1 MQSHYRDVV
10 RLSDQAV
17 NQSLGFQDLR
27 PESATYGGRVTPE
40 MGYAEAGASA
50 HGVDRLVCAY
60 YCGESRYVGD
70 ARLLE
75 RAQLFAEH
83 LLREQHADGTLDLKT
98 TNFHDA
104 TYVGFNVQ
112 VLAYTYRLLLRKS
125 NGSEAETRLVRR
137 LAEFLERGAAGMRSG
152 GFHTP
157 NHRWVMASG
166 LALLYRILGT
176 EALREEA
183 ERYLSEGIDCT
194 EYGEY
199 TERSTGVYNVVNN
212 RSLMIVAEE
221 LGKPE
226 LLQHVSRNLHMM
238 LHYFEPDETLFT
250 LKSRRQDYGKK
261 VYPTNYYENYLLM
274 AHRVGEPVFAAV
286 ADDLLRLCVDRD
298 VPGPPAG
305 TLVHYL
311 LDPGLTRQELP
322 QRRPETNFR
331 FFNPDS
337 GVFRVRQGEV
347 TLSAI
352 TGNTTFC
359 AFQKGTNVVGL
370 KLAATFYGDRGR
382 FVADSIEA
390 ADAQVIL
397 RQRKRW
403 GYVRPFASPPATS
416 VWDDMPHE
424 TRERVNMQDFD
435 TEVRISF
442 RLDEPGAPVSVDVSS
457 TGLEGV
463 LYKLELSFGPGG
475 WCETECTREPGTAG
489 RYVIVS
495 GGKVR
500 YLMGW
505 DGIVVDGGFAEHNYA
520 ADMRG
525 SEPPAPE
532 AFTVFFTGVSPIR
545 RTIRLSVE

>member
-1 MQSHYRDVV
+1 MRSHYQEVV
-10 RLSDQAV
+10 RLSDRAV
-17 NQSLGFQDLR
+17 KQSLGFQDLR
-27 PESATYGGRVTPE
+27 PGSVTYGGRVTPE

-50 HGVDRLVCAY
+50 RGVDRLVCAY
-60 YCGESRYVGD
+60 YCGESRYAGD

-75 RAQLFAEH
+75 RAVLFAEH

-112 VLAYTYRLLLRKS
+112 VLAYTYRLLRQES
-125 NGSEAETRLVRR
+125 TGSEAEKGLIRHLGS
-137 LAEFLERGAAGMRSG
+137 FLERGAAGMLSG

-166 LALLYRILGT
+166 LSLLYRILGT
-176 EALREEA
+176 QALRQEA
-183 ERYLSEGIDCT
+183 ERYLAEGIDCT

-221 LGKPE
+221 LERPE
-226 LLQHVSRNLHMM
+226 LLEHVSRNLRMM

-274 AHRVGEPVFAAV
+274 AHRTGDPVFAGV
-286 ADDLLRLCVDRD
+286 ADDLLRLCVERSAA
-298 VPGPPAG
+298 GPPAG
-305 TLVHYL
+305 TVVHYL
-311 LDPGLTRQELP
+311 LDPDLRKHELRRQSP
-322 QRRPETNFR
+322 ATSFR

-337 GVFRVRQGEV
+337 GILRVREGEV
-347 TLSAI
+347 TLSAL

-359 AFQKGTNVVGL
+359 TFQKGSNAVHM
-370 KLAATFYGDRGR
+370 KLSATFYGDRGR
-382 FVADSIEA
+382 FVADSIQV
-390 ADAQVIL
+390 ADSQVVL
-397 RQRKRW
+397 RQQKRW

-416 VWDDMPHE
+416 VWDDMPHAS
-424 TRERVNMQDFD
+424 RERANMQDFD
-435 TEVRISF
+435 TEVRITF
-442 RLDEPGAPVSVDVSS
+442 RLDEPGSPVEVDARSS
-457 TGLEGV
+457 GLEGV
-463 LYKLELSFGPGG
+463 LYKLELVFVPGG
-475 WCETECTREPGTAG
+475 WFETECTREPGTPG

-495 GGKVR
+495 GGRVR
-500 YLMGW
+500 YQVGW
-505 DGIVVDGGFAEHNYA
+505 DGIGVDGGFAEHNYA

-525 SEPPAPE
+525 SEPPEPD
-532 AFTVFFTGVSPIR
+532 AFTVFFTGVSPIG
-545 RTIRLSVE
+545 RTVRLAVD

>member
-1 MQSHYRDVV
+1 MRSHYADVV
-10 RLSDQAV
+10 RLSDRAV
-17 NQSLGFQDLR
+17 KQSLGFQDLR
-27 PESATYGGRVTPE
+27 PGSATYGGRVTPE

-60 YCGESRYVGD
+60 YCRQSRHFGD

-75 RAQLFAEH
+75 RALLFAEH

-112 VLAYTYRLLLRKS
+112 VLAYTYRLLRRES
-125 NGSEAETRLVRR
+125 TGSETEMRLTEH
-137 LAEFLERGAAGMRSG
+137 LGTFLERGAAGMLSG

-166 LALLYRILGT
+166 LSLLYRILGT
-176 EALREEA
+176 EALRSEA
-183 ERYLSEGIDCT
+183 ERYLAEGIDCT

-221 LGKPE
+221 LERPE
-226 LLQHVSRNLHMM
+226 LLEHVYRNLRMM

-274 AHRVGEPVFAAV
+274 AHRTEDPVFAAV
-286 ADDLLRLCVDRD
+286 ADNLLRLCVERNA
-298 VPGPPAG
+298 VGAPAG

-311 LDPGLTRQELP
+311 LDPGLQEAEP
-322 QRRPETNFR
+322 PRCGPETRYR
-331 FFNPDS
+331 FSNPES
-337 GVFRVRQGEV
+337 GILRVREADV
-347 TLSAI
+347 TLTAL

-359 AFQKGTNVVGL
+359 TFQNGANVVHL
-370 KLAATFYGDRGR
+370 KLSATFYGDRGR
-382 FVADSIEA
+382 FVADSI
-390 ADAQVIL
+390 QVTDSQVVL
-397 RQRKRW
+397 RQKKRW
-403 GYVRPFASPPATS
+403 GYVRPFASPPVTS
-416 VWDDMPHE
+416 VWDEMPHE
-424 TRERVNMQDFD
+424 SRERANMQDFD
-435 TEVRISF
+435 TEVRITF
-442 RLDEPGAPVSVDVSS
+442 RLEEAGSPVEVDARS

-463 LYKLELSFGPGG
+463 LYKVELAFAPAG
-475 WCETECTREPGTAG
+475 WCETECTREPGAPG

-495 GGKVR
+495 GGRVR
-500 YLMGW
+500 YLLGW
-505 DGIVVDGGFAEHNYA
+505 DAIAVDGGFAEHNYA

-525 SEPPAPE
+525 SEPPDPD

-545 RTIRLSVE
+545 RTVRLSTE

>member
-1 MQSHYRDVV
+1 MRSHYTDVV
-10 RLSDQAV
+10 RLSDRAV
-17 NQSLGFQDLR
+17 EQSLGFQDLR
-27 PESATYGGRVTPE
+27 PGTATYGGRVTPE

-60 YCGESRYVGD
+60 YCGESRYAGD
-70 ARLLE
+70 TRLLE
-75 RAQLFAEH
+75 RGALFAEH

-112 VLAYTYRLLLRKS
+112 VLAYTYRLLRRES
-125 NGSEAETRLVRR
+125 AGSEVETRLIE
-137 LAEFLERGAAGMRSG
+137 LLGSFLERGAPGMLSG

-166 LALLYRILGT
+166 LSLLYRILGT
-176 EALREEA
+176 EALRAEA
-183 ERYLSEGIDCT
+183 ERYLAEGIDCT

-221 LGKPE
+221 LDRPE
-226 LLQHVSRNLHMM
+226 LLEHVSRNLRMM
-238 LHYFEPDETLFT
+238 LRYFEPDETLFT

-274 AHRVGEPVFAAV
+274 AHRTGDPVYAAV
-286 ADDLLRLCVDRD
+286 ADALLRLCVERNAA
-298 VPGPPAG
+298 GPPAG

-311 LDPGLTRQELP
+311 LSPGLRDNELP
-322 QRRPETNFR
+322 RRSPERSYR
-331 FFNPDS
+331 FANPES
-337 GVFRVRQGEV
+337 GILRVREGEV
-347 TLSAI
+347 SLSAL

-359 AFQKGTNVVGL
+359 TFQKGTNAVHL
-370 KLAATFYGDRGR
+370 KLSATFYGDRGR
-382 FVADSIEA
+382 FVADSIEVT
-390 ADAQVIL
+390 DSQVVL
-397 RQRKRW
+397 RQKKRW
-403 GYVRPFASPPATS
+403 GYVRPFASPPVTS

-424 TRERVNMQDFD
+424 SRDRANMQDFD
-435 TEVRISF
+435 TEVRITF
-442 RLDEPGAPVSVDVSS
+442 RLEEPGSPVEVKACS

-463 LYKLELSFGPGG
+463 LYKLELAFAPGG
-475 WCETECTREPGTAG
+475 WCETECTREPGAPG

-495 GGKVR
+495 GGRLR
-500 YLMGW
+500 YLVGW
-505 DGIVVDGGFAEHNYA
+505 DVIAVDGGFAEHNYA

-545 RTIRLSVE
+545 RTVRLSVE